1 MRPELIAFRGNRSQE
16 EIARH
21 YNVSQQA
28 WSKYERGIA
37 TPPPALMLQL
47 EKDSKIKMEV
57 LFFDAFNYKK

>member
-1 MRPELIAFRGNRSQE
+1 MRPELIAFRGNRSQK

-28 WSKYERGIA
+28 WSQYERGIT
-37 TPPPALMLQL
+37 TPAPALMLQL